1 MPTPSLNS
9 KTFWQYSVS
18 LYATGDI
25 APIALMLQDNHKVNV
40 NVLLLVCWCLQNNVI
55 INLAQ
60 LNAVI
65 KACEPSEA
73 TLKLHRASRKA
84 AHPDKGGSADV
95 YETLKKEELA
105 LERQQQEAMM
115 LAFNEQVVA
124 TIPGNAALGAN
135 VFNASI
141 AALIN
146 AYNLRDSQEAR
157 HLVSLLV
164 NQLSK

>member
-1 MPTPSLNS
+1 M
-9 KTFWQYSVS
+9 
-18 LYATGDI
+18 
-25 APIALMLQDNHKVNV
+25 
-40 NVLLLVCWCLQNNVI
+40 
-55 INLAQ
+55 
-60 LNAVI
+60 
-65 KACEPSEA
+65 
-73 TLKLHRASRKA
+73 
-84 AHPDKGGSADV
+84 
-95 YETLKKEELA
+95 KKEELT

-124 TIPGNAALGAN
+124 SIPGNAALGAN

-164 NQLSK
+164 NQLS